1 MEDWIITH
9 KARET
14 TFSTNCQCLGESC
27 TNIGTVLFKIGSFH
41 RLVRK
46 HTSSIEIACRWNKS
60 AMNETETNSRKEKL
74 NSKVNVAEDCVNI
87 FKPLQPSDVNLHKL
101 KEINETASF
110 CS

>member
-1 MEDWIITH
+1 
-9 KARET
+9 
-14 TFSTNCQCLGESC
+14 
-27 TNIGTVLFKIGSFH
+27 
-41 RLVRK
+41 
-46 HTSSIEIACRWNKS
+46 
-60 AMNETETNSRKEKL
+60 MNETETNSRKEKL